1 MNNITNMINK
11 IPKLQMNKIQK
22 TPPLV
27 KLDSEKT
34 IKFKD
39 QFNKLKSEDV
49 KEKLEDLYSK
59 ITEKADRLSDKLYI
73 QDMIE
78 YKKLV
83 KEFMDVAVTN
93 SYMFEKD
100 NFLDRRG
107 RHRVFTKVKKV
118 DKALSELTNE
128 FLSGEVDRINVVK
141 RLDDIKGMLMDM
153 FM

>member
-1 MNNITNMINK
+1 
-11 IPKLQMNKIQK
+11 
-22 TPPLV
+22 
-27 KLDSEKT
+27 
-34 IKFKD
+34 
-39 QFNKLKSEDV
+39 
-49 KEKLEDLYSK
+49 
-59 ITEKADRLSDKLYI
+59 
-73 QDMIE
+73 
-78 YKKLV
+78 
-83 KEFMDVAVTN
+83 MDVAVTN